1 MKFLVT
7 GGLGFIGQRVV
18 RSLLGR
24 GIPTVSA
31 DDSPNAEAIAD
42 LHAAAGSAAE
52 FDAVTMDVSDFRD
65 VMAVF
70 QKHPEVSHAIHLAYV
85 MGPLVDENTSLST
98 RVNVLGMTN
107 MLRPRF
113 IDSSC
118 GWSSL
123 AARPC
128 TARRKSLTAD
138 RPVTENDFCDPA
150 TQPSPTR
157 S

>member
-1 MKFLVT
+1 MVLSFRGDSKEQGPVWRNFVGATVDGEADICQQFILTKGVRWIMKFLVT

-31 DDSPNAEAIAD
+31 DDSPNAEAIAG

-85 MGPLVDENTSLST
+85 MDRSWT
-98 RVNVLGMTN
+98 RI
-107 MLRPRF
+107 LRCLRA
-113 IDSSC
+113 SMYS
-118 GWSSL
+118 
-123 AARPC
+123 
-128 TARRKSLTAD
+128 
-138 RPVTENDFCDPA
+138 E
-150 TQPSPTR
+150 
-157 S
+157 